1 MVSLIKPSLFL
12 LPQYSHPEETNP
24 GPCHKRATLA
34 TLLLK
39 VLFSDKNQSGVIT
52 RKYEVRDR
60 QEDLIHVS
68 NLYPGLQ
75 MTAEV
80 TIN

>member
-1 MVSLIKPSLFL
+1 M
-12 LPQYSHPEETNP
+12 
-24 GPCHKRATLA
+24 LA

-60 QEDLIHVS
+60 QEDLIHVG
-68 NLYPGLQ
+68 NLYSGPQL
-75 MTAEV
+75 TVEV
-80 TIN
+80 TIKMAREIEVGSPSRGRVAFQLEHL